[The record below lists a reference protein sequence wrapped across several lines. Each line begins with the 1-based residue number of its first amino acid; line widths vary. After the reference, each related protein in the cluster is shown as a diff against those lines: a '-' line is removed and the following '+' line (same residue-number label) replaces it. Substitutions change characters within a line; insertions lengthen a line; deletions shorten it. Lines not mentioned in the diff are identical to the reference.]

1 LENLEQLMTTIPFK
15 ILKLKYSK
23 QKERRVVELFIVVW
37 FHGEEFS
44 PMSAVVVVKNGSY
57 VCCLW

>member
-1 LENLEQLMTTIPFK
+1 LENLEQLMTTLPFK

-23 QKERRVVELFIVVW
+23 QKERRVVEFFIVVW

-44 PMSAVVVVKNGSY
+44 PMSVVVVA
-57 VCCLW
+57 VLLLW